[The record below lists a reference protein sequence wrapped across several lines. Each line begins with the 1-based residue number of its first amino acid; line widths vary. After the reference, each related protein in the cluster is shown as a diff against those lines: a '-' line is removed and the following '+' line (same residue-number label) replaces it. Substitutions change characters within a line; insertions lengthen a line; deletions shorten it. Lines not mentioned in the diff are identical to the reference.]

1 MKKSLSTILM
11 LLFAGSIFA
20 QGQNKKPIR
29 ENVESMKIG
38 FITDKLSLTP
48 EEAQKFWPVYNQY
61 NEELDKLRS
70 TRRQNMKDAR
80 ENMDDMSDK
89 EAEQFV
95 DNELT
100 MRQDELD
107 IQKKY
112 HPKFKAVLSAKKV
125 AKLYRA
131 EEDFKRRLLE
141 MIQNRQEGKRSGQQ
155 DRRRP

>member
-1 MKKSLSTILM
+1 MKKSLSAIIL
-11 LLFAGSIFA
+11 LLFVNSLIAH
-20 QGQNKKPIR
+20 GQNKRPMR

-38 FITDKLSLTP
+38 FLTDKLQLTP

-61 NEELDKLRS
+61 TEELDKLRAS
-70 TRRQNMKDAR
+70 RRQNMKDAR
-80 ENMDDMSDK
+80 ENMDEMTDK

-95 DNELT
+95 DNELV

-131 EEDFKRRLLE
+131 EEDFKRKLLE
-141 MIQNRQEGKRSGQQ
+141 MIQNKQDGKRPGQ

>member
-1 MKKSLSTILM
+1 MKKSLSAIII
-11 LLFAGSIFA
+11 LLFASSIFV
-20 QGQNKKPIR
+20 QGQNKRPIR
-29 ENVESMKIG
+29 ENVEAMKIG
-38 FITDKLSLTP
+38 FLTDKLQLSP

-61 NEELDKLRS
+61 NEELDKLRAS
-70 TRRQNMKDAR
+70 RRQHMKDAK
-80 ENMDDMSDK
+80 ENMEEMTDK

-95 DNELT
+95 DNELVL
-100 MRQDELD
+100 RQDELD

-131 EEDFKRRLLE
+131 EEDFKRKLLE
-141 MIQNRQEGKRSGQQ
+141 MIQNKQDGKRPGQ

>member
-1 MKKSLSTILM
+1 MKKSLSAIIL
-11 LLFAGSIFA
+11 LLFASSLFA
-20 QGQNKKPIR
+20 QGQNKRPIR

-38 FITDKLSLTP
+38 FLTDKLQLTP

-61 NEELDKLRS
+61 TEELDKLRAS
-70 TRRQNMKDAR
+70 RRQNMKDAR
-80 ENMDDMSDK
+80 ENMDEMTDK

-95 DNELT
+95 DNELV

-112 HPKFKAVLSAKKV
+112 HPKFKAVLSAKNV

-131 EEDFKRRLLE
+131 EEDFKRKLLE
-141 MIQNRQEGKRSGQQ
+141 MIQNKQDGKRPGQG
-155 DRRRP
+155 RRRP